1 MSERTIDRQSR
12 PRVLVV
18 DDHEI
23 SRMSTV
29 AALRETTV
37 AVKEA
42 QTFAEAKVL
51 ALRWLPT
58 LICTD
63 LDLGGECG
71 LDLIRELRRDWPPAR
86 RPPAIIVI
94 SGYLDASAAP
104 ELAAMGVHC
113 TLIKP
118 LGPGELLRAVSA
130 VSSRLA
136 APAPAIPPHR
146 ERMHELFERELE
158 RRLPKLDRLLDAY
171 DLRAAT
177 QLLHKLVAASAI
189 CGNRRLERSF
199 RELYE
204 TCRTRAQPESLAS
217 AYFRTLQAVE
227 ARPDEVEP
235 E

>member
-29 AALRETTV
+29 AALRETAVT
-37 AVKEA
+37 VKEA
-42 QTFAEAKVL
+42 QTFAEAKAL
-51 ALRWLPT
+51 ALRWLPA

-63 LDLGGECG
+63 LDLGDECG
-71 LDLIRELRRDWPPAR
+71 LDLVRELRRDWPPER
-86 RPPAIIVI
+86 RAPAFIVI
-94 SGYLDASAAP
+94 SGYLDAAAARG
-104 ELAAMGVHC
+104 LAALGVHC
-113 TLIKP
+113 ALIKP
-118 LGPGELLRAVSA
+118 LGPGELLRAVTA
-130 VSSRLA
+130 VSSRLPVPA
-136 APAPAIPPHR
+136 TAPPG
-146 ERMHELFERELE
+146 ERLPELLERELE
-158 RRLPKLDRLLDAY
+158 RRLPTLDRLLDAY

-177 QLLHKLVAASAI
+177 HLLHKLVAASAI

-204 TCRTRAQPESLAS
+204 ACRTRARPESLAG

-227 ARPDEVEP
+227 ARWDEVAP